1 MTKEELEKILDDN
14 DETIK
19 ALIESIPKW
28 HFDITEKCS
37 YINVGNAIIRR
48 LFDEPNIEGYINC
61 ESFEK
66 LRKSCAVGNDGDWD
80 WDKLSQ
86 AVFNEVMEKL
96 GHRTSLMAILFGL
109 ESAIKAVEVSDKI
122 EKCGGKE
129 HGLLEKHGD
138 LLD

>member
-1 MTKEELEKILDDN
+1 MI
-14 DETIK
+14 
-19 ALIESIPKW
+19 
-28 HFDITEKCS
+28 
-37 YINVGNAIIRR
+37 G
-48 LFDEPNIEGYINC
+48 
-61 ESFEK
+61 
-66 LRKSCAVGNDGDWD
+66 WD

-86 AVFNEVMEKL
+86 AVFNEVMQKL
-96 GHRTSLMAILFGL
+96 GHKTSLMAILFGL

>member
-1 MTKEELEKILDDN
+1 MTKEELEQILDDN
-14 DETIK
+14 DEAIK
-19 ALIESIPKW
+19 TLSESIPKW
-28 HFDITEKCS
+28 HLEIVEKCS
-37 YINVGNAIIRR
+37 FTMVGNAVIRR
-48 LFDEPNIEGYINC
+48 LFDEDYIEGYIHC

-66 LRKSCAVGNDGDWD
+66 LRKSCAVGNDGGWD

-86 AVFNEVMEKL
+86 AVFTEVMKKL

-122 EKCGGKE
+122 EECGGKE
-129 HGLLEKHGD
+129 YMLTEKHRD